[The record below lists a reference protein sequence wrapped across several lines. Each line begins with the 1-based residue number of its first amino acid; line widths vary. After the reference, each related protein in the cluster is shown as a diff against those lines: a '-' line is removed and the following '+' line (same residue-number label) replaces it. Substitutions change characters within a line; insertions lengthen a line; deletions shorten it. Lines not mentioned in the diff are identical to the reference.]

1 EKRELTILLTRIL
14 FPGMGLF
21 VMAAWCLGVL
31 NSHRKFFLSYAA
43 PVAWNLAM
51 ITALLLA
58 RREPSLNRI
67 AIQLAWGSVIG
78 AGLQF
83 LVQLPTV
90 LRLVPSLRMSLDS
103 SSENVRT
110 VV

>member
-1 EKRELTILLTRIL
+1 

-21 VMAAWCLGVL
+21 VLAAWCLGVL

-51 ITALLLA
+51 IGALILA
-58 RREPSLNRI
+58 RHEPSLNRI
-67 AIQLAWGSVIG
+67 AIQIAWGSVVG
-78 AGLQF
+78 AALQF

-90 LRLVPSLRMSLDS
+90 LGLVPGLRLSLERT
-103 SSENVRT
+103 SEHVQSVVRNF
-110 VV
+110 VPAFVSR